1 MQPTDLRSPT
11 PTPVATRSAGIDG
24 LRLMGVVAVVFG
36 HVWATGLTHPALFI
50 WHVPVFFVLSGYLW
64 RPGRSLLGEVRKRA
78 RSLLVPYVLWLAVV
92 TLGWALFT
100 DIVGTR
106 QWPDPMNLLLGGA
119 RLGGQYAAF
128 WFVTALFVA
137 AVAMRA
143 FSALWEWLPLV
154 VGVAVLALAYVQPEW
169 VRWVPWSAG
178 VALAAL
184 VFMAIGDGLRRVR
197 GQISAPVPI
206 GLALAG
212 VGLALS
218 ISGVVP
224 PVDMKAAGFGAPIAT
239 VLVSAAI
246 SCGMILFFE
255 GVQHRIPERAGRI
268 VTLLAGVA
276 LPVILGHALF
286 IAIGRAVGAP
296 SIAIFTAALLV
307 PMLAGLVLARF
318 RVGRLFV

>member
-1 MQPTDLRSPT
+1 
-11 PTPVATRSAGIDG
+11 
-24 LRLMGVVAVVFG
+24 
-36 HVWATGLTHPALFI
+36 
-50 WHVPVFFVLSGYLW
+50 
-64 RPGRSLLGEVRKRA
+64 
-78 RSLLVPYVLWLAVV
+78 
-92 TLGWALFT
+92 
-100 DIVGTR
+100 
-106 QWPDPMNLLLGGA
+106 
-119 RLGGQYAAF
+119 
-128 WFVTALFVA
+128 
-137 AVAMRA
+137 
-143 FSALWEWLPLV
+143 
-154 VGVAVLALAYVQPEW
+154 
-169 VRWVPWSAG
+169 
-178 VALAAL
+178 
-184 VFMAIGDGLRRVR
+184 VR